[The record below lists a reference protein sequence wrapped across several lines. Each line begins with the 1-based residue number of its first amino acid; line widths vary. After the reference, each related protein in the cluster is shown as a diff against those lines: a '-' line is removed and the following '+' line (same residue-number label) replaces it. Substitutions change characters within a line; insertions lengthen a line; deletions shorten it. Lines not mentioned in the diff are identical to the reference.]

1 MIENKPIKS
10 TKSKKDQNEEY
21 MNILQQKCEKLI
33 PVIKKTKKITDE
45 TIIMPDLNTYNE
57 LFKYNYNSQQLK
69 IFAKNYKIK
78 TTGNKQQLIVRIFSF
93 LKLSCDVLKIQK
105 ICRGYIQR
113 KYNKIQGPA
122 FIKRSL
128 CTNDS
133 DFLTGEEIKDI
144 PNTQFISF
152 SDSDGFI
159 YGFDIISLYNLLLNS
174 GKKIKNPYN
183 RNDIP
188 PYVISNIKAF
198 IRLSRILNIKLD
210 IDIPDDTIDLSDE
223 KTIELRALT
232 LFQNI
237 DALGNYSSPNWFLSL
252 NRTLTIKMLRELL
265 DIWNYRAQITSETRR
280 KICPPSGILSTNV
293 TLYSIFNE
301 QNLCRMK
308 RYILEIMERL
318 VNSGVDQDSR
328 YLGAIYILGALTIV
342 NQEASTAL
350 PWLFQTFSY
359 FN

>member
-1 MIENKPIKS
+1 
-10 TKSKKDQNEEY
+10 
-21 MNILQQKCEKLI
+21 
-33 PVIKKTKKITDE
+33 
-45 TIIMPDLNTYNE
+45 
-57 LFKYNYNSQQLK
+57 
-69 IFAKNYKIK
+69 
-78 TTGNKQQLIVRIFSF
+78 
-93 LKLSCDVLKIQK
+93 
-105 ICRGYIQR
+105 
-113 KYNKIQGPA
+113 
-122 FIKRSL
+122 
-128 CTNDS
+128 
-133 DFLTGEEIKDI
+133 
-144 PNTQFISF
+144 
-152 SDSDGFI
+152 
-159 YGFDIISLYNLLLNS
+159 
-174 GKKIKNPYN
+174 
-183 RNDIP
+183 
-188 PYVISNIKAF
+188 
-198 IRLSRILNIKLD
+198 LSRILNIKLD
-210 IDIPDDTIDLSDE
+210 VDIPDDTIDLSDE